1 MTRCL
6 IQGHASPQH
15 LRGRCVAQQMRTLG
29 GSINVGAFESVLH
42 HGGDP
47 IPGGK
52 GSAWSVASN
61 EDVIGIN
68 VAGPA
73 FQIAEQCVADI
84 LWEGQSHLVSP
95 FPRYLQ
101 RAVVP
106 VDIREAKTRH
116 VSGAQS

>member
-1 MTRCL
+1 
-6 IQGHASPQH
+6 
-15 LRGRCVAQQMRTLG
+15 MRTLG
-29 GSINVGAFESVLH
+29 RRIDVGAFESVLH

-47 IPGGK
+47 ISGGK
-52 GSAWSVASN
+52 APAWSVAPN

-84 LWEGQSHLVSP
+84 LREWQSHLISP
-95 FPRYLQ
+95 FPGYLQ

-106 VDIREAKTRH
+106 VDVCDGDAPHLRSAILIAPT
-116 VSGAQS
+116 